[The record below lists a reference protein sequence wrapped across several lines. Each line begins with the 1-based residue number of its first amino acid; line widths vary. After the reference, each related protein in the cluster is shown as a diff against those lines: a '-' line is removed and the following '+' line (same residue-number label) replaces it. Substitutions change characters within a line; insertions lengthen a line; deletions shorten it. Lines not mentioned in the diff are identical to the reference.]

1 MIISR
6 RGLLLGAFSLAAI
19 GRAAAAVHPLPIPPG
34 NRLAFDVIRN
44 GSRIGGHTLDFVI
57 SGDRLDVHIA
67 VDLAIGI
74 GPVTLFRYTHRA
86 LETWAAGQ
94 VQSIDAR
101 TNHDGT
107 RHHLT
112 MSRRAN
118 GFWVSG
124 DKGSYLAPPETLPAT
139 HWTRRTLDGPMVNT
153 ETGALMHPQV
163 SDRGIETLMTA
174 SAMPLQ
180 ARHFSLSGDVSLETW
195 YDRSPRWV
203 GLGFAGADGS
213 KISYVLADS

>member
-6 RGLLLGAFSLAAI
+6 RGLLLGALSLVAV
-19 GRAAAAVHPLPIPPG
+19 GRAGAAEPPLPVPPG
-34 NRLAFDVIRN
+34 NRLAFDVVRN
-44 GSRIGGHTLDFVI
+44 GSRIGGHFLDFVV

-74 GPVTLFRYTHRA
+74 GPLTLFRYTHRA
-86 LETWAAGQ
+86 RETWTAGQ
-94 VQSIDAR
+94 VQSIEAR

-107 RHHLT
+107 RHNLT

-124 DKGSYLAPPETLPAT
+124 DKDSYLAPPETLPAT
-139 HWTRRTLDGPMVNT
+139 HWNRRSLDGPMVNT
-153 ETGALMHPQV
+153 ETGVLMHPQIK
-163 SDRGIETLMTA
+163 DRGLETLMTA
-174 SAMPLQ
+174 SAIPLQ
-180 ARHFSLSGDVSLETW
+180 ARHFSLSGDVSLVTW
-195 YDRSPRWV
+195 YDHSSRWV

-213 KISYVLADS
+213 KITYLLA